1 MRRTNYYLVLG
12 VSPHESA
19 AGIRAA
25 YQGLARDPQQ
35 SETAFHEI
43 SEAYGLLSDPGRR
56 LRYDRE
62 SESSAVA
69 PAGPEPIPFRPASL
83 FGQPENT
90 RPSFQ
95 EFYDRLLRNFT
106 GAHIPKAEHAES
118 LTLDVVLTPLE
129 AFAGCTIPVGVP
141 LFRTCMECNGTGSVF
156 PFRCAECGGSGKVEE
171 LREMQVK
178 VPAGIKPGAIL
189 EAPLDLLGIQNLY
202 LRVHV
207 SISAQ

>member
-1 MRRTNYYLVLG
+1 MRHRDYYLVLG

-25 YQGLARDPQQ
+25 YQGLARDLQR

-43 SEAYGLLSDPGRR
+43 REAYGFLSDPGRR
-56 LRYDRE
+56 LSYDQE
-62 SESSAVA
+62 SEIRA
-69 PAGPEPIPFRPASL
+69 PAAPAAEPIVPGTPSL
-83 FGQPENT
+83 FGQPEDT

-95 EFYDRLLRNFT
+95 EFRDRLLRNFT
-106 GAHIPKAEHAES
+106 GARVPKAEHAES

-141 LFRTCMECNGTGSVF
+141 LFRTC
-156 PFRCAECGGSGKVEE
+156 AECGGSGSALPFRCARCGGSGRLEE
-171 LREMQVK
+171 LREMQVE
-178 VPAGIKPGAIL
+178 VPAGVKPGAIL
-189 EAPLDLLGIQNLY
+189 EAPLDLLGIQNLF
-202 LRVHV
+202 LRIRV